1 MPRIRNH
8 SLFVS
13 NSEKIA
19 HASQKRKK
27 SLTFFKIGPTI
38 AHLTHNRKHRSSNQ
52 QKLSIL
58 HPAGRFHLH
67 LYSLRPTTIQPCTR
81 FAGIPE
87 APYHSAFSKGFL
99 FFFLR
104 AADLCIFIF
113 FFGSA
118 ALCCSAW
125 RQHSPQLRPAGPAT
139 RDGAGR
145 HGAIGHFVARCVC
158 AITPL

>member
-1 MPRIRNH
+1 MLN
-8 SLFVS
+8 
-13 NSEKIA
+13 
-19 HASQKRKK
+19 
-27 SLTFFKIGPTI
+27 
-38 AHLTHNRKHRSSNQ
+38 
-52 QKLSIL
+52 
-58 HPAGRFHLH
+58 PAGRFQLD
-67 LYSLRPTTIQPCTR
+67 LNSRRSTTIQPCTR

-125 RQHSPQLRPAGPAT
+125 RQHSPQLLPAVPAT